1 MDDSSSLGRGDIQRR
16 AVQGVSWTLIHTV
29 VSIPVAFIGTLI
41 VARVLGVVDFGRLA
55 YLTTVMEIVTAVLT
69 AGLGTALVQFGAR
82 RHATSRY
89 GEVEHLLAISQGFR
103 LVFFA
108 PLLVIAMLFVVDV
121 PTPLMVIA
129 IFFGVLLPG
138 YLGEASSGLAIEN
151 KTASDAKIA
160 MVSNLVIQV
169 AVVVTV
175 LIMRQADAVW
185 ATRIAAAGLATG
197 LALIPLRASYRRA
210 VLRPKLPRRFPTGFW
225 RFAIPTGLSL
235 LIAQLVISRTEVV
248 LLEALS
254 TPAAVGIYA
263 LAFGVAGNVFAP
275 ARAFTGPL
283 IPALSS
289 LSETTDRATM
299 GRAFARTLRA
309 SSTVSS
315 LLIAVGIP
323 AIAVLVPVL
332 YGSDFSGAALP
343 VVVLGCAG
351 GIAVA
356 STPVMAFTLARQ
368 SARHLLVVNIVA
380 LIVNVSAAFLLIP
393 PLGIWGAVLANIAG
407 VLTRMVVLLAGEA
420 RALDIRK
427 SAVLRMLTPVA
438 CGIAAAWVS
447 WGVAVL
453 TPLPAIADAC
463 VCGAVGLVA
472 VLALLRLCR
481 TGIDAHDAHVIVD
494 GVPRLLAPIARP
506 FIALVT
512 RR

>member
-1 MDDSSSLGRGDIQRR
+1 MDENTPINRGDIQRR

-55 YLTTVMEIVTAVLT
+55 YLTTLMEIVGAVLS

-82 RHATSRY
+82 RHSTSRY

-103 LVFFA
+103 LIIFA
-108 PLLVIAMLFVVDV
+108 PLLIIAVVLVVDV
-121 PTPLMVIA
+121 PPPLMLIA
-129 IFFGVLLPG
+129 IVFGILLPN
-138 YLGEASSGLAIEN
+138 YFGEASSGLAIEN
-151 KTASDAKIA
+151 KTAADAKLA
-160 MVSNLVIQV
+160 MVSNLVTQA
-169 AVVVTV
+169 AVVAAV
-175 LIMRQADAVW
+175 LIVGQADAVW
-185 ATRIAAAGLATG
+185 ATRIAAAGLAAV

-225 RFAIPTGLSL
+225 SFAIPTGVSL
-235 LIAQLVISRTEVV
+235 LVAQLVMSRTEVV
-248 LLEALS
+248 ILEAMS
-254 TPAAVGIYA
+254 APEAVGVFA

-289 LSETTDRATM
+289 LSETTDSTTM

-309 SSTVSS
+309 SSTVSGI
-315 LLIAVGIP
+315 LIAGGIP

-332 YGSDFSGAALP
+332 YGTDFAGAALP

-356 STPVMAFTLARQ
+356 STPVMAFTLARL
-368 SARHLLVVNIVA
+368 SARHLLVVNVVA
-380 LIVNVSAAFLLIP
+380 LVVNVAAALLLIP
-393 PLGIWGAVLANIAG
+393 PLGVWGAVFANIAG
-407 VLTRMVVLLAGEA
+407 VLTRMVILLEGEA
-420 RALDIRK
+420 RALKIHL
-427 SAVLRMLTPVA
+427 STVLRMLMPVA
-438 CGIAAAWVS
+438 CGIAAAWLS

-453 TPLPAIADAC
+453 AQLPAVVEAFI
-463 VCGAVGLVA
+463 CGIVGVG
-472 VLALLRLCR
+472 VVVILLRVFG
-481 TGIDAHDAHVIVD
+481 TGIDPGDARAILD
-494 GVPRLLAPIARP
+494 GMPRALVPVARP
-506 FIALVT
+506 LIALLT